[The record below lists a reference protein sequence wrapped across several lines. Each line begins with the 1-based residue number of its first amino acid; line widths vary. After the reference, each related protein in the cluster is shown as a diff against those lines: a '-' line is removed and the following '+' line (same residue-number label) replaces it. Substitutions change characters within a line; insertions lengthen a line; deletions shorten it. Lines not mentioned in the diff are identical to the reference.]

1 MRKTTY
7 KVRGKEE
14 EEEEEEEEED
24 CDYEGEIGGSKGK

>member
-1 MRKTTY
+1 MTQ
-7 KVRGKEE
+7 KVRGEDE

>member
-1 MRKTTY
+1 MTQ
-7 KVRGKEE
+7 KVRGEAE